1 MIWLVPAA
9 LVAVFALPV
18 WLGLRRVAA
27 EAVQLRAA
35 VGELAALAEPV
46 HELRLE
52 AQVAARRV
60 PELRLRTRPAL
71 PPAS

>member
-27 EAVQLRAA
+27 EAARLRAE

-52 AQVAARRV
+52 ALAAARRM
-60 PELRLRTRPAL
+60 PELRFRPRPAL
-71 PPAS
+71 PPAP

>member
-1 MIWLVPAA
+1 MIWLTPAA
-9 LVAVFALPV
+9 LVAIFALPV
-18 WLGLRRVAA
+18 YLGLRRVAG
-27 EAVQLRAA
+27 EAKALRMTVA
-35 VGELAALAEPV
+35 ELATLAEPV
-46 HELRLE
+46 RELRLE

>member
-1 MIWLVPAA
+1 MIWLVPAV

-18 WLGLRRVAA
+18 YVGLRRVAG
-27 EAVQLRAA
+27 EAARLRAEVA
-35 VGELAALAEPV
+35 ELAALAEPV
-46 HELRLE
+46 RELRLE

>member
-1 MIWLVPAA
+1 MIWLIPAA
-9 LVAVFALPV
+9 LVAIFALPV
-18 WLGLRRVAA
+18 WLGLRRVAG
-27 EAVQLRAA
+27 EAAQLRAEVA
-35 VGELAALAEPV
+35 ALAALAEPV
-46 HELRLE
+46 HELRLQ

>member
-1 MIWLVPAA
+1 MIWLVPAV

-27 EAVQLRAA
+27 EASRLRAE

-46 HELRLE
+46 HELRVE
-52 AQVAARRV
+52 AQAAARRV

>member
-18 WLGLRRVAA
+18 YLGLRRVAA
-27 EAVQLRAA
+27 EAARLRAE

-46 HELRLE
+46 HELRLV
-52 AQVAARRV
+52 AQAAARRV

-71 PPAS
+71 PPAP

>member
-1 MIWLVPAA
+1 VIWLVPAA

-27 EAVQLRAA
+27 EAAQLRGA
-35 VGELAALAEPV
+35 VAELAALAEPV

-52 AQVAARRV
+52 AHAAARRV
-60 PELRLRTRPAL
+60 PELRFRTRPAL

>member
-18 WLGLRRVAA
+18 YLGLRRVAA
-27 EAVQLRAA
+27 DAARLRAE

-52 AQVAARRV
+52 AQAAARRV

-71 PPAS
+71 PPAP